1 MGFKLHVVEVG
12 RDNLDDDQGVG
23 TPITSCVV
31 LPADVAPTKVAK
43 VSRTKATPT
52 LRAFMDAVRMGLRD
66 HGHSITP
73 FPDGPTV
80 RAVDS
85 EKVRASYYT
94 MRADDLAE
102 NSRRTVFARHLG
114 NAADRQAIVT
124 RMIDGVTMIWL
135 PTESMKTRNTPQH
148 LFRLFR
154 CFAHHNT
161 ATPQHTPKGC
171 CVLRCARPTGRARNP
186 SWTWRPRRRGLSAVQ
201 LPRLG
206 GARFFSGLSS
216 IADGSCYR
224 TGKSIAFLGPKA
236 RGTATSS
243 AESRD
248 GCPPRLVF
256 SQEA

>member
-1 MGFKLHVVEVG
+1 MGAFVAKCDAIRQRTGATVLIVHHSGKNAAMGARGHSALRAAVDAEFEVERSGDHRILRVRKSRDGADGAEMGFKLHVVEVG

-43 VSRTKATPT
+43 VSRTKVTPT

-135 PTESMKTRNTPQH
+135 PT
-148 LFRLFR
+148 
-154 CFAHHNT
+154 
-161 ATPQHTPKGC
+161 
-171 CVLRCARPTGRARNP
+171 RA
-186 SWTWRPRRRGLSAVQ
+186 
-201 LPRLG
+201 
-206 GARFFSGLSS
+206 
-216 IADGSCYR
+216 
-224 TGKSIAFLGPKA
+224 
-236 RGTATSS
+236 
-243 AESRD
+243 
-248 GCPPRLVF
+248 
-256 SQEA
+256 